1 MLRADLGRA
10 KRREL
15 GVQSMSEA
23 FGGYV
28 CTSAA
33 IDAAVEARSML
44 SHPFYQAWEKG
55 ALTRDALR
63 EYAKQ
68 YFHHVEAFPR
78 AVSAVHANC
87 PDAKGRRLL
96 AENLAEEEGIG
107 EGKDDHA
114 TLWLGFAKAMGAS
127 EGDVRETEIN
137 AETRHLIE
145 TFRRLS
151 RRSYASGLAALYAY
165 ESQLPAIAKTKI
177 QGLVE
182 RYDVNAPAALKFF
195 EVHEIADIEHADVCR
210 ELLDALPAEQRA
222 EAHAAASELADAL
235 RLFLTGMQRT
245 TGMVC

>member
-1 MLRADLGRA
+1 
-10 KRREL
+10 
-15 GVQSMSEA
+15 MSDA

-44 SHPFYQAWEKG
+44 SHQFYQAWEDG
-55 ALTRDALR
+55 ALTREALR

-87 PDAKGRRLL
+87 PDAAGRRLL
-96 AENLAEEEGIG
+96 AENLAEEEGLG

-114 TLWLGFAKAMGAS
+114 TLWLGFAGALGAD
-127 EGDVRETEIN
+127 EAEVRGVDVN
-137 AETRHLIE
+137 AETQVLID
-145 TFRRLS
+145 TFRKLS
-151 RRSYASGLAALYAY
+151 RQSYASGLAALYAY

-177 QGLVE
+177 EGLVE
-182 RYDVNAPAALKFF
+182 RYDVKSPAALKFF
-195 EVHEIADIEHADVCR
+195 EVHELADIEHADVCR
-210 ELLDALPAEQRA
+210 ELLDALPEGERA
-222 EAHAAASELADAL
+222 EAHAAACELADAL
-235 RLFLTGMQRT
+235 RLFLTGMQRQ

>member
-1 MLRADLGRA
+1 
-10 KRREL
+10 
-15 GVQSMSEA
+15 MSDK
-23 FGGYV
+23 FRGYV

-44 SHPFYQAWEKG
+44 THPFYQAWEEG
-55 ALTRDALR
+55 TLTRDALR

-68 YFHHVEAFPR
+68 YFHHVDAFPR
-78 AVSAVHANC
+78 AVSAVHAHC

-114 TLWLGFAKAMGAS
+114 TLWLEFAKAMGAD
-127 EGDVRETEIN
+127 EADVREAEVN

-177 QGLVE
+177 KGLVE
-182 RYDVNAPAALKFF
+182 RYDVHSPRALKFF
-195 EVHEIADIEHADVCR
+195 EVHEVADIEHADVCR
-210 ELLDALPAEQRA
+210 ELLDALPVEQRS
-222 EAHAAASELADAL
+222 EAHAAACELADAL
-235 RLFLTGMQRT
+235 RLFLTGMQRQT
-245 TGMVC
+245 AMAC